1 MIINMNKFLDITIR
15 FVFFA
20 FVAYISIS
28 ALIGCQLACNNKEM
42 IDIIITMDT
51 VQCNKIEQLI
61 KSNNSLVEKVDFL
74 MLEHFENNK

>member
-1 MIINMNKFLDITIR
+1 MNKFLDITIR

-28 ALIGCQLACNNKEM
+28 ALIGCQLAFSNKEM
-42 IDIIITMDT
+42 IDTIITMDT